1 MREMECLCQRL
12 PPALEDAVYALERQ
26 QIQHLEEIRIY
37 AGGRTEFVIGGRV
50 CEGPVRVFMEE
61 LLACLSA
68 HALYSC
74 ERQMAQGYIPL
85 PGGHRAGVCGR
96 MTRIEDGTWR
106 MTNVTSVCIRFGRCI
121 RDASLPIR
129 PFLLD
134 EAGHAQ
140 RVLVLG
146 APGSGKTT
154 LLRDAALWLA
164 QEGLHVAVSDERE
177 ELFGCGEDDEYG
189 RLNVLSGMDKASAF
203 SMLLRV
209 MAPQVI
215 ISDELGRAE
224 DAYAVLDCVRCGVGL
239 LVSAHAGSMEE
250 ALGRPVIRRLFD
262 EKAFDWYVQLSRRSG
277 VAGIYDS
284 RACRW
289 EGKEFG

>member
-12 PPALEDAVYALERQ
+12 PPVLANAVHALTRE
-26 QIQHLEEIRIY
+26 QIECLEEIRIY
-37 AGGRTEFVIGGRV
+37 AGGRAEFVIGGRV
-50 CEGPVRVFMEE
+50 CEVPVRVLMEE

-96 MTRIEDGTWR
+96 MTRTQDGAWR
-106 MTNVTSVCIRFGRCI
+106 MANVTSVCIRFGRCI
-121 RDASLPIR
+121 QDVSLPIR

-154 LLRDAALWLA
+154 LLRDAALWLT
-164 QEGLHVAVSDERE
+164 QKGLHVAVSDERE
-177 ELFGCGEDDEYG
+177 ELFGCGEDGEYG
-189 RLNVLSGMDKASAF
+189 RLSVLSGMDKACAF

-224 DAYAVLDCVRCGVGL
+224 DAPAVLDCVRCGVGL